1 MILVTGATG
10 NTGGEVLARLV
21 ELGAP
26 VRALARDPEKAE
38 VLAATGVNVVLA
50 DMMDPDA
57 MATALEG
64 VEKMFLLSP
73 PHPAQ
78 HEMEVTALDAAEEAG
93 VSLIV
98 KLSALGAGP
107 DSPLALGRRHAE
119 VEARL
124 ASSDVPSTVLQAASF
139 MQNFF
144 NFAPTIRGDDTFFA
158 PAGDGATAMVD
169 SRDIAAVAVAVLTE
183 GTHVGDVLAITGPD
197 AVTYQQAADE
207 LSAATGRTIVYVDVP
222 PEAAGQGMLEAGIP
236 DWLVDDLL
244 VLYQFQRDGYLAEV
258 TPTVKEVARV
268 EPRTF
273 ADFARDFAPAFT
285 A

>member
-38 VLAATGVNVVLA
+38 VLAATGVDVALG
-50 DMMDPDA
+50 DMTDPVA
-57 MATALEG
+57 MAAALAG
-64 VEKMFLLSP
+64 VERLFLMSP

-78 HEMEVTALDAAEEAG
+78 HEMEGAVLDAALDAG
-93 VSLIV
+93 VSLVV

-107 DSPLALGRRHAE
+107 ESPLQLGQRHAE
-119 VEARL
+119 IEERL
-124 ASSDVPSTVLQAASF
+124 AGSGVSHTVLRPGSF

-144 NFAPTIRGDDTFFA
+144 NFAPTIRADDTFYA
-158 PAGDGATAMVD
+158 PAGDGAIAMVD
-169 SRDIAAVAVAVLTE
+169 SRDIAAVAGAVLSE
-183 GTHVGDVLAITGPD
+183 GGHDGDVLTITGPE
-197 AVTYQQAADE
+197 AVTYEEAAE
-207 LSAATGRTIVYVDVP
+207 ALSAATGRTIRYVDVP

-244 VLYQFQRDGYLAEV
+244 VLYGLQRDGYAAEI

-268 EPRTF
+268 EPHTF
-273 ADFARDFAPAFT
+273 AHFARDYAPVFAA
-285 A
+285 